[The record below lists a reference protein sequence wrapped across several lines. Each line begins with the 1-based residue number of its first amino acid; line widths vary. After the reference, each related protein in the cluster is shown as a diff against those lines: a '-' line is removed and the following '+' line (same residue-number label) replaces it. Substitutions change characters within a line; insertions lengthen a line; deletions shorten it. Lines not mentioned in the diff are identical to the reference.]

1 MGKKQTKK
9 IIYNLRDVIFDVNTQ
24 QLNNK
29 PPAGV
34 LTWLFWQRE
43 EARKKQ
49 LDSPAEYRVLRFGES
64 PQKI

>member
-34 LTWLFWQRE
+34 LT
-43 EARKKQ
+43 
-49 LDSPAEYRVLRFGES
+49 
-64 PQKI
+64 